1 MKPLS
6 LLQDDN
12 KIKNKDV
19 YIYFFKVIFD
29 KFNLLKLISLVN
41 FLLRKMTDINIISL
55 FESTLG
61 KSSIITGEK
70 LKSRFYHIWKT
81 DIPLESICLLLPK
94 DTDQVSAI
102 LKTCN
107 DNNQEIIVHG
117 GLTNLVGSTK
127 STKNQVVVSLEKM
140 NNIIEIDDKGKT
152 VTCESGVIIEDIIN
166 SVKEKDLLL
175 PLNFGAR
182 GSAQIGGAVSTN
194 AGGLRVF
201 KYGMTRSLV
210 LGLEAVLPDG
220 TVISSLKKL
229 MKDNSGYD
237 LKQFFIGSEGTLGIV
252 TKVVL
257 RLYQHP
263 KTRYTALAV
272 TNDYQKV
279 LNLLKFME
287 DKISKNLTAF
297 ELLWNDTYKQMVSDK
312 TMYNKYLPDNYK
324 YYVFIEYMGGDFEN
338 DYNTFEKA
346 VMETLEQGLVDDAVL
361 GKDEKEQLN
370 IWGIRE
376 DVAVLA
382 EEKKFDQQFDISI
395 PVAQIGEV
403 IDKTIKELKN
413 CKGVEAI
420 FPFGHVADGNIH
432 FIIGKNSDDD
442 DLKSNINEIIYSNTE
457 LVKGSISAEHGIG
470 LDKKKYLIKSRS
482 KDEIELM
489 KLIKKSIDPKNIL
502 NPGRVF

>member
-1 MKPLS
+1 MS
-6 LLQDDN
+6 N
-12 KIKNKDV
+12 N
-19 YIYFFKVIFD
+19 
-29 KFNLLKLISLVN
+29 
-41 FLLRKMTDINIISL
+41 NIISL
-55 FESTLG
+55 FETILD
-61 KSSIITGEK
+61 KSSILKGED

-94 DTDQVSAI
+94 NTNQVSSI
-102 LKTCN
+102 LKICN
-107 DNNQEIIVHG
+107 NYNQEVIIHG
-117 GLTNLVGSTK
+117 GLTNLVGATK
-127 STKNQVVVSLEKM
+127 STDNQVVISLEKM
-140 NNIIEIDDKGKT
+140 KNIIEIDEKGKT

-166 SVKEKDLLL
+166 AVKDKDLLL

-201 KYGMTRSLV
+201 KYGMTRNLV
-210 LGLEAVLPDG
+210 MGLEVVLPDG
-220 TVISSLKKL
+220 TIISSLKKL

-272 TNDYQKV
+272 TNDYKKV
-279 LNLLKFME
+279 LDLLKFME

-297 ELLWNDTYKQMVSDK
+297 ELLWNDTYKQMISDK
-312 TMYNKYLPDNYK
+312 TIYNKYLPDNYK
-324 YYVFIEYMGGDFEN
+324 YYVFIEFMGGDFEN
-338 DYNTFEKA
+338 DYDTFEKA
-346 VMETLEQGLVDDAVL
+346 IMNAVDHQLVEDAVV

-403 IDKTIKELKN
+403 IDKTILELKN
-413 CKGVEAI
+413 CQGVETI

-432 FIIGKNSDDD
+432 FIIGKDSDNDE
-442 DLKSNINEIIYSNTE
+442 LKSKINEIIYTNTE
-457 LVKGSISAEHGIG
+457 LVQGSISAEHGIG

-489 KLIKKSIDPKNIL
+489 KLIKKAIDPKNIL

>member
-1 MKPLS
+1 MS
-6 LLQDDN
+6 N
-12 KIKNKDV
+12 N
-19 YIYFFKVIFD
+19 
-29 KFNLLKLISLVN
+29 
-41 FLLRKMTDINIISL
+41 NIISL
-55 FESTLG
+55 FETILD
-61 KSSIITGEK
+61 KSSILKGED

-94 DTDQVSAI
+94 NTNQVSSI
-102 LKTCN
+102 LKICN
-107 DNNQEIIVHG
+107 NYNQEVIIHG
-117 GLTNLVGSTK
+117 GLTNLVGATK
-127 STKNQVVVSLEKM
+127 STDNQVVISLEKM
-140 NNIIEIDDKGKT
+140 KNIIEIDEKGKT

-166 SVKEKDLLL
+166 AVKDKDLLL

-201 KYGMTRSLV
+201 KYGMTRNLV
-210 LGLEAVLPDG
+210 MGLEVVLPDG
-220 TVISSLKKL
+220 TIISSLKKL

-272 TNDYQKV
+272 TNNYKKV
-279 LNLLKFME
+279 LDLLKFME

-297 ELLWNDTYKQMVSDK
+297 ELLWNDTYKQMISDK
-312 TMYNKYLPDNYK
+312 TIYNKYLPDNYK
-324 YYVFIEYMGGDFEN
+324 YYVFIEFMGGDFEN
-338 DYNTFEKA
+338 DYDTFEKA
-346 VMETLEQGLVDDAVL
+346 IMNAVDHELVEDAVV

-403 IDKTIKELKN
+403 IDKTILELKN
-413 CKGVEAI
+413 CQGVETI

-432 FIIGKNSDDD
+432 FIIGKDSDNDE
-442 DLKSNINEIIYSNTE
+442 LKSKINEIIYTNTE
-457 LVKGSISAEHGIG
+457 LVHGSISAEHGIG

-489 KLIKKSIDPKNIL
+489 KLIKKAIDPKNIL

>member
-1 MKPLS
+1 
-6 LLQDDN
+6 
-12 KIKNKDV
+12 
-19 YIYFFKVIFD
+19 
-29 KFNLLKLISLVN
+29 
-41 FLLRKMTDINIISL
+41 MTDTNIISL
-55 FESTLG
+55 FENILD
-61 KSSIITGEK
+61 KSSIVTGEN

-81 DIPLESICLLLPK
+81 DLPLEAVCLLLPK
-94 DTDQVSAI
+94 DTDQVSGI
-102 LKTCN
+102 LKICN
-107 DNNQEIIVHG
+107 DNDQEVVIHG

-127 STKNQVVVSLEKM
+127 STKKQVVVSLEKM
-140 NNIIEIDDKGKT
+140 NNIIEIDEKGKT

-166 SVKEKDLLL
+166 SVKEKNLLL

-201 KYGMTRSLV
+201 KYGMTRNLV

-220 TVISSLKKL
+220 TIISSLKKL
-229 MKDNSGYD
+229 MKDNTGYD

-252 TKVVL
+252 TKVIL

-272 TNDYQKV
+272 TDDYQKV
-279 LNLLKFME
+279 LSLLKFME
-287 DKISKNLTAF
+287 YKISNNLTAF

-338 DYNTFEKA
+338 DYDTFEKA
-346 VMETLEQGLVDDAVL
+346 IMQAIDQGIVDDAVL
-361 GKDEKEQLN
+361 GKDEKEQQN

-382 EEKKFDQQFDISI
+382 EEKKYDQQFDISI
-395 PVAQIGEV
+395 PVTQIGEI
-403 IDKTIKELKN
+403 IDKTINELKN
-413 CKGVEAI
+413 CKGVETI

-432 FIIGKNSDDD
+432 FIIGKDSDDD
-442 DLKSNINEIIYSNTE
+442 DLKSKINEIIYSNTE

-470 LDKKKYLIKSRS
+470 LDKKKYLKKSRS

>member
-1 MKPLS
+1 MS
-6 LLQDDN
+6 N
-12 KIKNKDV
+12 N
-19 YIYFFKVIFD
+19 
-29 KFNLLKLISLVN
+29 
-41 FLLRKMTDINIISL
+41 NIISL
-55 FESTLG
+55 FETILD
-61 KSSIITGEK
+61 KSSILKGED

-94 DTDQVSAI
+94 NTNQVSSI
-102 LKTCN
+102 LKICN
-107 DNNQEIIVHG
+107 NYNQEVIIHG
-117 GLTNLVGSTK
+117 GLTNLVGATK
-127 STKNQVVVSLEKM
+127 SSDNQVVISLEKM
-140 NNIIEIDDKGKT
+140 KNIIEIDEKGKT

-166 SVKEKDLLL
+166 SVKEKELLL

-201 KYGMTRSLV
+201 KYGMTRNLV
-210 LGLEAVLPDG
+210 MGLEVVLPDG
-220 TVISSLKKL
+220 TIISSLKKL

-272 TNDYQKV
+272 TNDYKKV
-279 LNLLKFME
+279 LDLLKFME

-297 ELLWNDTYKQMVSDK
+297 ELLWNDTYKQMISDK
-312 TMYNKYLPDNYK
+312 TIYNKYLPDNYK
-324 YYVFIEYMGGDFEN
+324 YYVLIEFMGGDFEN
-338 DYNTFEKA
+338 DYDTFEKA
-346 VMETLEQGLVDDAVL
+346 IMNAVDHQLVEDAVV

-403 IDKTIKELKN
+403 IDKTILELKN
-413 CKGVEAI
+413 CQGVETI

-432 FIIGKNSDDD
+432 FIIGKDSDNDE
-442 DLKSNINEIIYSNTE
+442 LKSKINEIIYTNTE
-457 LVKGSISAEHGIG
+457 LVQGSISAEHGIG

-489 KLIKKSIDPKNIL
+489 KLIKKAIDPKNIL

>member
-1 MKPLS
+1 
-6 LLQDDN
+6 
-12 KIKNKDV
+12 
-19 YIYFFKVIFD
+19 
-29 KFNLLKLISLVN
+29 
-41 FLLRKMTDINIISL
+41 
-55 FESTLG
+55 
-61 KSSIITGEK
+61 
-70 LKSRFYHIWKT
+70 
-81 DIPLESICLLLPK
+81 
-94 DTDQVSAI
+94 
-102 LKTCN
+102 
-107 DNNQEIIVHG
+107 
-117 GLTNLVGSTK
+117 
-127 STKNQVVVSLEKM
+127 
-140 NNIIEIDDKGKT
+140 
-152 VTCESGVIIEDIIN
+152 
-166 SVKEKDLLL
+166 
-175 PLNFGAR
+175 
-182 GSAQIGGAVSTN
+182 
-194 AGGLRVF
+194 
-201 KYGMTRSLV
+201 MTRSLV

-279 LNLLKFME
+279 LSLLKFME

-297 ELLWNDTYKQMVSDK
+297 ELLWNDTFKQMVSDK

-338 DYNTFEKA
+338 DYNAFEKA
-346 VMETLEQGLVDDAVL
+346 VMEALDHELVDDAVL

-403 IDKTIKELKN
+403 IDKTINELKN
-413 CKGVEAI
+413 CKGVETI

-442 DLKSNINEIIYSNTE
+442 DLKSKINEIIYSNTE

>member
-1 MKPLS
+1 
-6 LLQDDN
+6 
-12 KIKNKDV
+12 
-19 YIYFFKVIFD
+19 
-29 KFNLLKLISLVN
+29 
-41 FLLRKMTDINIISL
+41 MTDTNIISL
-55 FESTLG
+55 FENILD
-61 KSSIITGEK
+61 KSSIVTGEN

-81 DIPLESICLLLPK
+81 DLPLEALCLLLPK
-94 DTDQVSAI
+94 DTDQVSGI
-102 LKTCN
+102 LKICN
-107 DNNQEIIVHG
+107 DNDQEVVIHG

-127 STKNQVVVSLEKM
+127 STKKQVVISLEKM
-140 NNIIEIDDKGKT
+140 NNIIEIDEKGKT

-166 SVKEKDLLL
+166 SVKEKNLLL

-201 KYGMTRSLV
+201 KYGMTRNLV

-220 TVISSLKKL
+220 TIISSLKKL
-229 MKDNSGYD
+229 MKDNTGYD

-252 TKVVL
+252 TKVIL

-272 TNDYQKV
+272 TDDYQKV
-279 LNLLKFME
+279 LSLLKFME
-287 DKISKNLTAF
+287 YKISNNLTAF

-324 YYVFIEYMGGDFEN
+324 YYVLIEYMGGDFEN
-338 DYNTFEKA
+338 DYDTFEKA
-346 VMETLEQGLVDDAVL
+346 IMQAIDQGIVDDAVL
-361 GKDEKEQLN
+361 GKDEKEQQN

-382 EEKKFDQQFDISI
+382 EEKKYDQQFDISI
-395 PVAQIGEV
+395 PVTQIGEI
-403 IDKTIKELKN
+403 IDKTINELKN
-413 CKGVEAI
+413 CKGVETI

-432 FIIGKNSDDD
+432 FIIGKDSDDD
-442 DLKSNINEIIYSNTE
+442 DLKSKINEIIYSNTE

-470 LDKKKYLIKSRS
+470 LDKKKYLKKSRS